1 MRYLLDTN
9 VISEL
14 VSRRPNRQVIT
25 WIDGIDDQL
34 VYLSVITVGE
44 IKRGVEKLPDS
55 QRKDDLNHWLTED
68 LLIRFDNRILTIDIP
83 VILAWGNLVAGLESR
98 GRALPAIDSLI
109 AATAFHHQLSLVTR
123 NEKDFE
129 GTGII
134 VINPWIA

>member
-1 MRYLLDTN
+1 MSYLLDTN

-14 VSRRPNRQVIT
+14 VSKRPNKSVIT

-44 IKRGVEKLPDS
+44 IKRGIERLPEAK
-55 QRKDDLNHWLTED
+55 RRDDLVNWLNED
-68 LLIRFDNRILTIDIP
+68 LLIRFDNKILTIDVP
-83 VILAWGNLVAGLESR
+83 VILAWGTLIADLESR

-109 AATAFHHQLSLVTR
+109 AATALQHELHLVTR

-129 GTGII
+129 GTGVI
-134 VINPWIA
+134 VINPWNK